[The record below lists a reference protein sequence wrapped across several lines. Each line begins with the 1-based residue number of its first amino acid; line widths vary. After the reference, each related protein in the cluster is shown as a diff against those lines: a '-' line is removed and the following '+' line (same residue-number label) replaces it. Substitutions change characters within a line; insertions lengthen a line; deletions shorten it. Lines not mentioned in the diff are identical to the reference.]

1 MSKDMVIPG
10 QAKSNVLL
18 FAKFPRPGAVKTR
31 LAEAIGH
38 EKAAQLYTCS
48 VLDTID
54 FIKRL
59 NFPFEIFYWPVESGA
74 EFAETFGSEYTYV
87 PQQGED
93 LSQRAI
99 NSFRRTFDRG
109 VEYAVTIGTDIPD
122 LPPELIADAFE
133 RLESVDVVIGPAFD
147 GGYYL
152 LGFSNRSFTL
162 AAFENISWSTA
173 KVFDETLC
181 ALKNQNKTVSILP
194 AWNDIDT
201 IEDLRRFA
209 SRGGGAALR
218 TRSYIS
224 KEMPW
229 LNDRAAGENYA
240 NV

>member
-1 MSKDMVIPG
+1 MQNYEKRC
-10 QAKSNVLL
+10 VLL
-18 FAKFPRPGAVKTR
+18 FAKFPRPGTVKTR
-31 LAEAIGH
+31 LAKAIGF

-48 VLDTID
+48 VHDTIGYL
-54 FIKRL
+54 KRL
-59 NFPFEIFYWPVESGA
+59 NFPFEIFYWPVESGV
-74 EFAETFGSEYTYV
+74 EFAETFGSDNTYV

-122 LPPELIADAFE
+122 LPQELITDAFE
-133 RLESVDVVIGPAFD
+133 RLKSADAVIGPALD

-152 LGFSNRSFTL
+152 LGFSKRSFAP

-173 KVFDETLC
+173 KVFDQTLC
-181 ALKNQNKTVSILP
+181 ALKNQNKTVSVLP

-240 NV
+240 NI